1 MAENYSFFNS
11 KNHDRTYNVRHWADY
26 FLPLFKSGVFNG
38 DLQVVADGG
47 MSVRINEGYAWIDG
61 YAYHLTDGLVLD
73 LETASGNM
81 SRIDNIVIRLDLTN
95 RWIRAFCRTG
105 NYAMTPAPSDPEI
118 TKTVHEIII
127 ARVSV
132 AAGTTEISQ
141 AMIEDTRMNGDIC
154 GWVCG
159 TVEEI
164 DFSQIT
170 AQFSAFFDRYENDI
184 QTQYELYR
192 QNISAIKEQA
202 KADFDAWFDSV
213 QDVLAKAENGELL
226 EAVRQQYV
234 DRYETDIKP
243 LQDLMGA
250 TDITQIG
257 DGTVTGVLAAQSET
271 IAGHGTAIAAHGTAI
286 DALNTDMAGVLADLA
301 YRDIADDIQFNAGT
315 TGIRLNY
322 THINRGMVT
331 LVLNLPSNRDGM
343 IEAHIA
349 EKYAPKINAYGI
361 YYCVNTVADAEKVV
375 HAGINSSGRIT
386 IWFKSALVNTEGV
399 YFCYP
404 LK

>member
-286 DALNTDMAGVLADLA
+286 DALNTDIAGCMERI
-301 YRDIADDIQFNAGT
+301 YTSYNYGNTSIALDPSAIMLVSIRMT
-315 TGIRLNY
+315 TASNPVTVAIVSLYSNIFPIVNYLVEGRVKVEVNGLNITIVPDGGSQYLYSIIRL
-322 THINRGMVT
+322 
-331 LVLNLPSNRDGM
+331 
-343 IEAHIA
+343 
-349 EKYAPKINAYGI
+349 
-361 YYCVNTVADAEKVV
+361 
-375 HAGINSSGRIT
+375 
-386 IWFKSALVNTEGV
+386 W
-399 YFCYP
+399 
-404 LK
+404 